1 LHEIYFNNPQ
11 ISPVC
16 TVSSSGKIKE
26 RETHESFS
34 ADDDVI
40 MVDSDLTTPDK
51 ATKFS
56 PGRLLPQAGP
66 NTSRSAVPRAPPTSR
81 KRAKSDIVEGL
92 EEIDRN
98 KRKRHE
104 EKIERKDKM
113 FKWFRERFS
122 Q

>member
-56 PGRLLPQAGP
+56 AGRLLPQAGP
-66 NTSRSAVPRAPPTSR
+66 NTSRSAVSRAPPTSR
-81 KRAKSDIVEGL
+81 KRAKCDIVEVL